1 MKKVTLPNGEVINFP
16 DTMSASEIKDV
27 IKNRKV
33 QKQDTDTNQSKFN
46 PTAMDKLRLGL
57 QGATFSGGDEIV
69 AGIKAP
75 FSDKTYSELLK
86 EERKAI
92 EDYRKARPL
101 EALGLEVAGALP
113 TAIGS
118 GVGLLRLIPRLA
130 KASNLTKA
138 VGIGGIEGATY
149 GFGSGEGVADRLK
162 QSAIGGTVGSAG
174 GGFLST
180 LGNALNSA
188 RRRIFNNQAT
198 RTDREANKIIKK
210 ALDADDI
217 KLDDLQKASDQ
228 IQSTLPKTLTDLA
241 DANTRGLSYVASQ
254 GQSKGKKI
262 AEDFLTQ
269 RNVQASDRVVNNV
282 QTFLNPT
289 KARNVDD
296 ITNQLQS
303 EANVL
308 YDNAYTTNSVPNLI
322 DKDSVKDFYNLDVFQ
337 KAIKETRDLVS
348 LDSLENPQALQN
360 FDNIFK
366 VNKTS
371 KKYEITDDIP
381 IEFADKIK
389 QGIDAF
395 IEKNSSTAL
404 KQGSLSK
411 TAKRKVVGLQK
422 KYLETLDNQNLIYK
436 NARQIFSDKTSI
448 QDAFDEG
455 MKYKRLDIDELSDT
469 YKALKTTPE
478 KKAFRLGVSKAVN
491 EEVIKKPDSAS
502 DVYKTILGSNKKKK
516 LFEIIAPDKKSY
528 NNFIRNL
535 ESENKMFRTQK
546 DVLLNSKTNPREL
559 FASTV
564 DKALNPQGVVKEFA
578 KGVENFIVGRNPQ
591 ELRTAIIDKTLNP
604 NSRSQVIQQLID
616 ADKKNLMR
624 GLLDTQPLL
633 YPSIIST
640 KQGLLE

>member
-1 MKKVTLPNGEVINFP
+1 MTMLRQYKGQTYSFP
-16 DTMSASEIKDV
+16 DGTSDEK
-27 IKNRKV
+27 IKNYFRKIRDSQNTEP
-33 QKQDTDTNQSKFN
+33 QKTEFN
-46 PTAMDKLRLGL
+46 PTLMDKLRLGL
-57 QGATFSGGDEIV
+57 QGLTFAGGDEIV
-69 AGIKAP
+69 AGVKAP
-75 FSDKTYSELLK
+75 FSDKTYDELLE

-92 EDYRKARPL
+92 DDYRKARPL
-101 EALGLEVAGALP
+101 EALGLELTGALP
-113 TAIGS
+113 TAVVG
-118 GVGLLRLIPRLA
+118 GAGLLKIPQIA
-130 KASNLTKA
+130 KTASPLLKA
-138 VGIGGIEGATY
+138 GKVGAIEGATY
-149 GFGSGEGVADRLK
+149 GFGSGEGVSDRITEGV
-162 QSAIGGTVGSAG
+162 IGGTIGGVTGAG
-174 GGFLST
+174 LQGLAS
-180 LGNALNSA
+180 LGKRAFSS
-188 RRRIFNNQAT
+188 QAT
-198 RTDREANKIIKK
+198 RTDKEANKIIKE

-228 IQSTLPKTLTDLA
+228 IPSTLPKTLTDLA

-254 GQSKGKKI
+254 GQSKGKKV

-308 YDNAYTTNSVPNLI
+308 YDKAYTSNGVPNLI

-371 KKYEITDDIP
+371 KKYEVTDDIP

-404 KQGSLSK
+404 KKGSLSK

-422 KYLETLDNQNLIYK
+422 KYLETLDNQNPIYK

-455 MKYKRLDIDELSDT
+455 MKYKRLDIDELSST
-469 YKALKTTPE
+469 YKGLKTSPE

-516 LFEIIAPDKKSY
+516 LFEIISPDKKSY
-528 NNFIRNL
+528 NNFIKNL

-559 FASTV
+559 FAFSV
-564 DKALNPQGVVKEFA
+564 DKALNPQGTVKEFA

-591 ELRTAIIDKTLNP
+591 DLRTAIIDKTLNP
-604 NSRSQVIQQLID
+604 NNRSQTIQQLID
-616 ADKKNLMR
+616 AQKRNR
-624 GLLDTQPLL
+624 IQGLLDTQPLL

-640 KQGLLE
+640 QQGLLE

>member
-1 MKKVTLPNGEVINFP
+1 MALLRQYKGQTYSFP
-16 DTMSASEIKDV
+16 DGTSDEKIKDYF
-27 IKNRKV
+27 RKIRDSQNTES
-33 QKQDTDTNQSKFN
+33 QKTEFN

-57 QGATFSGGDEIV
+57 QGLTFASGDEIV
-69 AGIKAP
+69 AGVKAP

-92 EDYRKARPL
+92 DDYRKARPL
-101 EALGLEVAGALP
+101 EALGIELAGALP
-113 TAIGS
+113 TAVIG
-118 GVGLLRLIPRLA
+118 GAGLLKIPQIA
-130 KASNLTKA
+130 KTASPLLKA
-138 VGIGGIEGATY
+138 GKIGAVEGATY
-149 GFGSGEGVADRLK
+149 GFGSGEGVGDRTTEGI
-162 QSAIGGTVGSAG
+162 IGGTIGGVTGAGVQGLGS
-174 GGFLST
+174 
-180 LGNALNSA
+180 LGKRAFSS
-188 RRRIFNNQAT
+188 QAT
-198 RTDREANKIIKK
+198 RTDREANKIIKE

-228 IQSTLPKTLTDLA
+228 IPSTLPKTLTDLA

-254 GQSKGKKI
+254 GQSKGKKV

-308 YDNAYTTNSVPNLI
+308 YDKAYTSNGVPNLI
-322 DKDSVKDFYNLDVFQ
+322 NKDSVKDFYNLDVFQ

-366 VNKTS
+366 INKTS
-371 KKYEITDDIP
+371 KKYEVTDDIP

-422 KYLETLDNQNLIYK
+422 KYLETLDNQNPIYK

-469 YKALKTTPE
+469 YKGLKTTPE

-502 DVYKTILGSNKKKK
+502 DIYKTILGSNKKKK

-528 NNFIRNL
+528 NNFIKNL

-564 DKALNPQGVVKEFA
+564 DKALNPQGTVKEFA

-591 ELRTAIIDKTLNP
+591 DLRTAIIDKTLNP
-604 NSRSQVIQQLID
+604 NNRSQVIQQLID